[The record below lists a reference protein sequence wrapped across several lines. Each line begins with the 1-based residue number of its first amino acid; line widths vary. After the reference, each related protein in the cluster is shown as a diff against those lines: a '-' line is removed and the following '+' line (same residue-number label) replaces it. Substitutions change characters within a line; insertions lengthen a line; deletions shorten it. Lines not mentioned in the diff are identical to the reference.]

1 MGLLALYVNMIT
13 CEEIIIK
20 KLTVKQIISVFGK
33 NSGNS
38 KVSLSFIKEKYV
50 QK

>member
-1 MGLLALYVNMIT
+1 MRLLALYVNMIT
-13 CEEIIIK
+13 CDKIIIK

-33 NSGNS
+33 NSDNS
-38 KVSLSFIKEKYV
+38 KVSLSFIKEKYI